1 MALEVIPNITIGQE
15 YDQRY
20 TNATVHYDALER
32 MAEFYGRNMPVHH
45 HDRFFQVHYVK
56 SGMVRVYLD
65 DRQFHQQG
73 PMFFL
78 TPPTIPHSF
87 TTEEGS
93 SGHVLTVRQQLVW
106 SLLEESADL
115 GSMQQIAPVCV
126 ATGHVSEEAR
136 AEVSRLERLFEELGH
151 EFNTE
156 RPGREA
162 ALTTLTRLIF
172 IGLFRLSANSLKAQ
186 HVRHEEL
193 MLFHRFNL
201 EIEAHYRSH
210 WTLMEYATVLN
221 VTEARLNSICRR
233 IAGVPSKRI
242 VHDRLMQEARRMLT
256 FTRNSINEIGYQ
268 LGFQDPGYFCRFF
281 ARHAGTTPSRYRHRE
296 TGQA

>member
-1 MALEVIPNITIGQE
+1 MALEAIPNITIGQE

-20 TNATVHYDALER
+20 ADATVHYDALGR
-32 MAEFYGRNMPVHH
+32 MADFYGRNMPVHY

-78 TPPTIPHSF
+78 TPPTVPHSF

-93 SGHVLTVRQQLVW
+93 EGHVLTVRQQLVW
-106 SLLEESADL
+106 SLLEESPDL
-115 GSMQQIAPVCV
+115 GGIQRIAPVCV
-126 ATGHVSEEAR
+126 ATGHVSEDAR
-136 AEVSRLERLFEELGH
+136 TEVARLERLFDELRL
-151 EFNTE
+151 EFDSE

-162 ALTTLTRLIF
+162 ALTTLTRLVF
-172 IGLFRLSANSLKAQ
+172 IGLFRLSTNSLKAQ

-193 MLFHRFNL
+193 TLFHRFNQ

-210 WTLMEYATVLN
+210 WTLAEYAAALN
-221 VTEARLNSICRR
+221 VTEARLNSVCRR
-233 IAGVPSKRI
+233 IAGVPSKRV
-242 VHDRLMQEARRMLT
+242 VHDRLIQEARRMLT
-256 FTRNSINEIGYQ
+256 FTRMSINEIGYQ
-268 LGFQDPGYFCRFF
+268 LGFQDPGYFYRFF
-281 ARHAGTTPSRYRHRE
+281 ARHANTTPSRYRHHQ